1 MKHVISMR
9 WLANPNRGH
18 SHFSHEIW
26 SSCEYFIQA
35 QSEDS
40 HSLNGQI
47 GLLNDV
53 DY

>member
-1 MKHVISMR
+1 MKRVISMR

-26 SSCEYFIQA
+26 SSREYLIHY

-40 HSLNGQI
+40 HLLIGQI
-47 GLLNDV
+47 GLLNYV